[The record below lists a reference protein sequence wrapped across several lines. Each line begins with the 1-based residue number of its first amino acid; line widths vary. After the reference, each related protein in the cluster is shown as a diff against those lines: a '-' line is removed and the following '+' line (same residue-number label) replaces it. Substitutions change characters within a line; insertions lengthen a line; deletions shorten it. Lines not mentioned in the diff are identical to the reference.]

1 MAASDSGE
9 HSLKLRIEIE
19 NCLSTLQQ
27 NLLISGNNISTRLC
41 NGFNLNHRFI
51 LFQRQ
56 LRLTKMA
63 VKSFYFAPI

>member
-27 NLLISGNNISTRLC
+27 NLLISGNNIMHL
-41 NGFNLNHRFI
+41 
-51 LFQRQ
+51 
-56 LRLTKMA
+56 A
-63 VKSFYFAPI
+63 FATVYTLS

>member
-27 NLLISGNNISTRLC
+27 NLPITVNNRNIWIFHQCVPCRDR
-41 NGFNLNHRFI
+41 N
-51 LFQRQ
+51 
-56 LRLTKMA
+56 
-63 VKSFYFAPI
+63 